1 MKRLTSLSTSIRPT
15 RREHASTASIRS
27 TDIFFARPVTTIS
40 SVDTSNLESVYTITY
55 TENKAMGVGNTK
67 TYEFTPEGLKGMVDG
82 DTLIIA
88 AALNV
93 PSEANQVKVT
103 IDVPKGT
110 YVELYYV
117 TDSDKNWTGSKSSG
131 FTADKE
137 GLNEYLVDM
146 SQKSAWKGTI
156 TQFRVDPGQTE
167 PGMGDP
173 EKNYFRL
180 VSVEF
185 LKAPSKGSRQ
195 HLHQRQEI

>member
-1 MKRLTSLSTSIRPT
+1 MIRL
-15 RREHASTASIRS
+15 
-27 TDIFFARPVTTIS
+27 S
-40 SVDTSNLESVYTITY
+40 S
-55 TENKAMGVGNTK
+55 
-67 TYEFTPEGLKGMVDG
+67 P
-82 DTLIIA
+82 

-185 LKAPSKGSRQ
+185 LKAPSKGSRNIFINGKKYELQ
-195 HLHQRQEI
+195 LYPEAAANGDYLVSFDPAVATQLLTQFVLYLGQRCRCSHH